1 MFILIQTITLFQITT
16 SEMILV
22 MFNNLQK
29 LSKVSYNKEKGRD
42 RKKEVGQKTSERML
56 LTHCWELT
64 NLKTCIAH
72 VFLLWS
78 SLCIYKC

>member
-56 LTHCWELT
+56 LTHC
-64 NLKTCIAH
+64 
-72 VFLLWS
+72 
-78 SLCIYKC
+78 

>member
-42 RKKEVGQKTSERML
+42 RKKEVGQKNSERML
-56 LTHCWELT
+56 LTHC
-64 NLKTCIAH
+64 
-72 VFLLWS
+72 
-78 SLCIYKC
+78 